1 MFVAEGCG
9 ILEATGL
16 GGGILEDG
24 VNPDD
29 SLGQPGGPLALQ
41 LTQVTGNSAGEGGGI
56 FASTGSPVTL
66 SLSQVLSNNPDNCA
80 PPGHHPR
87 LHRLAGSP
95 RQPAGR
101 HDRDGPPGIS
111 AETLVALTAATAS
124 MPGYRPSS
132 PAAPRLSRARTGATR
147 PGSPPARSPGI
158 ACRLGMTG
166 REEDHRD
173 ADRHDSG
180 TQPVVVVGAVP
191 VDAPP
196 PEQAHDDEHPAIG
209 GVHPSEVGR

>member
-1 MFVAEGCG
+1 VLTVTGSQVSANS
-9 ILEATGL
+9 ATGL

-132 PAAPRLSRARTGATR
+132 PAAPRLSSGTNRRDPSWISPCALSWHCLPVRHDGARR
-147 PGSPPARSPGI
+147 RSP
-158 ACRLGMTG
+158 R
-166 REEDHRD
+166 RR
-173 ADRHDSG
+173 
-180 TQPVVVVGAVP
+180 
-191 VDAPP
+191 PP
-196 PEQAHDDEHPAIG
+196 
-209 GVHPSEVGR
+209 R